1 MNFVIST
8 SALLKQLKAINGVL
22 NSSNTLPILD
32 NFLFEINQGELTI
45 HASDM
50 ETTIITKMKVETND
64 SGSIAIPARPLIE
77 TLSNF
82 PEQPVAFSIDT
93 KRFGVKLSTDNG
105 EFKLT
110 GFSGEEFPRIPKI
123 EGSTS
128 MSIKTDVLANAITK
142 TIFATGTDELRM
154 AMCGVYCQFSEE
166 ESLFVATDAHK
177 LVRYRRT
184 DAKGESAAT
193 FILPKKPLGLIKNLL
208 IGVDDVVKIEYN
220 KTNASFNF
228 LNNTIVCRLIE
239 GKYPNYE
246 AVIPKVNP
254 NKLTVDRSSL
264 LGSLKR
270 VSIYS
275 NRATHQV
282 RFKIAGSAL
291 DIYAED
297 LDFSNEA
304 HERLNC
310 TYIGEDM
317 EIGFNSRFM
326 VEMLSNLEC
335 DEITIEMSTPNRAGI
350 ITPTNK
356 SNPAEDILMLV
367 MPVMLNV

>member
-193 FILPKKPLGLIKNLL
+193 FILPKNHW
-208 IGVDDVVKIEYN
+208 
-220 KTNASFNF
+220 A
-228 LNNTIVCRLIE
+228 
-239 GKYPNYE
+239 
-246 AVIPKVNP
+246 
-254 NKLTVDRSSL
+254 
-264 LGSLKR
+264 
-270 VSIYS
+270 
-275 NRATHQV
+275 
-282 RFKIAGSAL
+282 
-291 DIYAED
+291 
-297 LDFSNEA
+297 
-304 HERLNC
+304 
-310 TYIGEDM
+310 
-317 EIGFNSRFM
+317 
-326 VEMLSNLEC
+326 
-335 DEITIEMSTPNRAGI
+335 
-350 ITPTNK
+350 
-356 SNPAEDILMLV
+356 
-367 MPVMLNV
+367 